1 MKPGIL
7 AFLAAVTLALLVGPA
22 AAQQYEQVG
31 NYQIHYSAVNTSF
44 LPEAVAR
51 EHGIQR
57 STTMALL
64 NVSVLE
70 EREDGTTRA
79 LPTTVNGTV
88 GGLGSGDTRTPLSFR
103 TLRSGDVPSQVAV
116 FRIHDDEAMRFDLEV
131 LHDRNAEPA
140 RVSFIQRF
148 YIDR

>member
-7 AFLAAVTLALLVGPA
+7 AFLAVSALALLSGHA
-22 AAQQYEQVG
+22 AAQQYEQID

-44 LPEAVAR
+44 LPEEVAR

-57 STTMALL
+57 SNVMALL

-70 EREDGTTRA
+70 ERDDGTTRA
-79 LPTTVNGTV
+79 LPVSVNGTV
-88 GGLGSGDTRTPLSFR
+88 GGLSTSDARTPLSFR
-103 TLRSGDVPSQVAV
+103 TLRGGDAPSQVAV
-116 FRIHDDEAMRFDLEV
+116 FRIHDDEAMHFDLEV
-131 LHDRNAEPA
+131 LHDRNADPA

>member
-7 AFLAAVTLALLVGPA
+7 ALLAVSALALLSGPA
-22 AAQQYEQVG
+22 AAQQYEQID
-31 NYQIHYSAVNTSF
+31 NHQIHYSAVNTSF
-44 LPEAVAR
+44 LPEEVAR

-57 STTMALL
+57 SNVMALL

-70 EREDGTTRA
+70 ERDDGTTRA
-79 LPTTVNGTV
+79 LPVSVNGSV
-88 GGLGSGDTRTPLSFR
+88 GGLSSSDKRTPLNFR
-103 TLRSGDVPSQVAV
+103 TLRSGDAPSQVAV

-140 RVSFIQRF
+140 KVSFIQRF

>member
-1 MKPGIL
+1 MRQGVLKGL
-7 AFLAAVTLALLVGPA
+7 LAAGLMLLAGSA

-31 NYQIHYSAVNTSF
+31 DYQIHYSAVNTSF
-44 LPEAVAR
+44 LPEEVAR

-57 STTMALL
+57 SQVMALL

-79 LPTTVNGTV
+79 LPVSVNGTV
-88 GGLGSGDTRTPLSFR
+88 GGLASSDERTPLSFR
-103 TLRSGDVPSQVAV
+103 TLRSGDAPSQIAV
-116 FRIHDDEAMRFDLEV
+116 FRIHDDEAMRFDLEI

>member
-7 AFLAAVTLALLVGPA
+7 AFLAVSALALLSGPI
-22 AAQQYEQVG
+22 AAQQYEQIG

-44 LPEAVAR
+44 LPEEVAR
-51 EHGIQR
+51 EHNIQR
-57 STTMALL
+57 SQVMALL

-79 LPTTVNGTV
+79 LPVSVNGTV
-88 GGLGSGDTRTPLSFR
+88 GGLASSDERTPLGFR
-103 TLRSGDVPSQVAV
+103 TLRSGDAPSQIAV

>member
-1 MKPGIL
+1 MRQGVLKGL
-7 AFLAAVTLALLVGPA
+7 LAAGLMLLAGTA

-31 NYQIHYSAVNTSF
+31 NYQVHYSAVNTSF
-44 LPEAVAR
+44 LPEEVAR
-51 EHGIQR
+51 EHNIQR
-57 STTMALL
+57 SQVMALL

-79 LPTTVNGTV
+79 VPVSVNGTV
-88 GGLGSGDTRTPLSFR
+88 GGLASGDARTPLSFR
-103 TLRSGDVPSQVAV
+103 TLRSGDAASQIAV

>member
-1 MKPGIL
+1 MRQGVLKGL
-7 AFLAAVTLALLVGPA
+7 LAAGLMLLAGTA

-31 NYQIHYSAVNTSF
+31 NYQVHYSAVNTSF
-44 LPEAVAR
+44 LPEDVAR
-51 EHGIQR
+51 EHGIPR
-57 STTMALL
+57 SQVMALL

-79 LPTTVNGTV
+79 LPVSVNGTV
-88 GGLGSGDTRTPLSFR
+88 GGLASGDARTPLSFR
-103 TLRSGDVPSQVAV
+103 TLRSGDAPSQIAV